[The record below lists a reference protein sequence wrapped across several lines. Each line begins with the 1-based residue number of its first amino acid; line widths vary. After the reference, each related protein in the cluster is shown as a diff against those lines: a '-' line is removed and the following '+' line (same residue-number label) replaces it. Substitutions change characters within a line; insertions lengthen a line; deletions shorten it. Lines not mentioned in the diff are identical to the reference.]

1 MPKKQGV
8 TNKRFQ
14 KFLVYAGCS
23 LKRVSGD
30 HFIYSRPDLSRPIII
45 PLDNP
50 LPQFIVKNNLD
61 ILGISWAEFFK
72 IMEEI

>member
-1 MPKKQGV
+1 MPKKQSI

-14 KFLVYAGCS
+14 KFLVYVGCS
-23 LKRVSGD
+23 LTRVSGD
-30 HFIYSRPDLSRPIII
+30 HFIYSRADLARPVII

-61 ILGISWAEFFK
+61 VLGISWAEFFEIIEK
-72 IMEEI
+72 I

>member
-14 KFLVYAGCS
+14 KFLVYVGCS
-23 LKRVSGD
+23 LVRVHGD
-30 HFIYSRPDLSRPIII
+30 HFVYARADLKRPIII

-50 LPQFIVKNNLD
+50 LPQFIIKNNID
-61 ILGISWAEFFK
+61 VLGISWAEFFK
-72 IMEEI
+72 ILEEL